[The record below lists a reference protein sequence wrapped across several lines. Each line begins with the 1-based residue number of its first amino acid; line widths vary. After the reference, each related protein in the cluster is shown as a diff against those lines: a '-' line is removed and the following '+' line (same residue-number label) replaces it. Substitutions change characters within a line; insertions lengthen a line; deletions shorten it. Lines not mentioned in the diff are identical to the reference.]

1 MPARMVRI
9 PREHYSLLSLAPLR
23 GKPDPPGLGV
33 LRQDEAQTSML
44 YFVPSEG
51 RQMRLLP
58 VCFVIFAAHQVQAQ
72 QGGPQHTTGAGLTR
86 SSFTANGLA
95 NEKLLT
101 NFYLGDFVDID
112 LDRSDVLFLSLYN
125 EYLKAFGRRCD
136 AFLPSNKVE
145 IKETVC
151 AQQQYTVDRYGNN
164 VGTGNCAAYSTVGT
178 GIYADP
184 TLYAAQ
190 EQLSNEVGVD
200 TIRQVFRTMSGKN
213 PLGAALNTLGAAQT
227 IANDTSALVR
237 VNACNSPGLKRF
249 QENLML
255 FALGKPPVRLEG
267 GGTAPAASRPSPETL
282 SKNQNFTKLLE
293 DLVLDQSRTWVMN
306 RFVSGSVSHV
316 VVSSR
321 DAEGRP
327 AKVTGSYLYNG
338 QSRGSV
344 TIGFSGGLPECM
356 YFFDFPSTC
365 RTPNRRVVAAYATGA
380 YGQ

>member
-1 MPARMVRI
+1 
-9 PREHYSLLSLAPLR
+9 
-23 GKPDPPGLGV
+23 
-33 LRQDEAQTSML
+33 
-44 YFVPSEG
+44 
-51 RQMRLLP
+51 
-58 VCFVIFAAHQVQAQ
+58 
-72 QGGPQHTTGAGLTR
+72 
-86 SSFTANGLA
+86 
-95 NEKLLT
+95 
-101 NFYLGDFVDID
+101 
-112 LDRSDVLFLSLYN
+112 
-125 EYLKAFGRRCD
+125 
-136 AFLPSNKVE
+136 
-145 IKETVC
+145 
-151 AQQQYTVDRYGNN
+151 
-164 VGTGNCAAYSTVGT
+164 
-178 GIYADP
+178 
-184 TLYAAQ
+184 
-190 EQLSNEVGVD
+190 
-200 TIRQVFRTMSGKN
+200 MSGKN

-267 GGTAPAASRPSPETL
+267 GGTAPAAIRPSPETL

-293 DLVLDQSRTWVMN
+293 DLVLDQSRSWVMN

-344 TIGFSGGLPECM
+344 NISFSGGLPECM